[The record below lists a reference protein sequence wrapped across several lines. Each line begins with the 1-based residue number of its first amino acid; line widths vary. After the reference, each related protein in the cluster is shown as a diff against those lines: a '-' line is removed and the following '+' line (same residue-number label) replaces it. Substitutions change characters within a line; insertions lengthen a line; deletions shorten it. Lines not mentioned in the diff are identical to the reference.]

1 VRDHIGV
8 RQSLIIAVVF
18 TATAC
23 GPPRFDSQ
31 VRQYVRLAVALGERD
46 PDSIDFYYGP
56 PQWVAA
62 IRKHPPRLEEIRR
75 SALELGRR
83 LEPDRHARAKH
94 LAGQL
99 KAIATRAD
107 ELLGRQETFD
117 QKTSAYFGLTV
128 PTAAPRNT
136 EQGRREIDRLLAGT
150 GSLAQRYAAFDRQFL
165 VPVDRL
171 PAVMARAVQGCRD
184 QTLQHLQLPA
194 GETVQVEYVHNKPW
208 SAFSRYRGNFQSLIS
223 VNVDLGLTVDRVL
236 QLACHEGYPGHHA
249 QNVLQ
254 DLRLV
259 RGLHWMEWTVQPTFS
274 PQSLVSEALATYAV
288 KIAFPAQERM
298 RFERDALFPI
308 AGLDPKTAEKY
319 GRVERLVDELQS
331 AEPAIARDFL
341 DGKLEW
347 ARAANALEQ
356 QVLMASP
363 EQTLK
368 YISEYRTYM
377 ITYTLGPGLVA
388 EQVHNWRQFEQMIS
402 DPDAA
407 ERIIMN
413 R

>member
-1 VRDHIGV
+1 VKRRAG
-8 RQSLIIAVVF
+8 IAVVLI
-18 TATAC
+18 AAAC
-23 GPPRFDSQ
+23 GPSRFDSQ
-31 VRQYVRLAVALGERD
+31 VREYVRLAVALGERD

-56 PQWVAA
+56 PQWVAD
-62 IRKHPPRLEEIRR
+62 IRMNPPRLDEIRR
-75 SALELGRR
+75 SAMELGRR
-83 LEPDRHARAKH
+83 LEEDRHARTKH

-99 KAIATRAD
+99 EAIATRAD
-107 ELLGRQETFD
+107 ELLGRQEAFD

-128 PTAAPRNT
+128 PAGDFRKT
-136 EQGRREIDRLLAGT
+136 EQDREGIDRLLP
-150 GSLAQRYAAFDRQFL
+150 GSGPLARRYAAFDRQFL

-171 PAVMARAVQGCRD
+171 PAVMARAIRGCRD
-184 QTLQHLQLPA
+184 QTVQHLRLPA
-194 GETVQVEYVHNKPW
+194 DESVQLEYVRDKPW
-208 SAFSRYRGNFQSLIS
+208 SAFSRYRGNFQSVVS
-223 VNVDLGLTVDRVL
+223 VNADLDLTVDRVL
-236 QLACHEGYPGHHA
+236 QLACHEAYPGHHA

-274 PQSLVSEALATYAV
+274 PQSLVSEALATLAV
-288 KIAFPAQERM
+288 TIAFPGQERM

-319 GRVERLVDELQS
+319 DHVERLVDRLQS
-331 AEPAIARDFL
+331 AQPAIARDFL

-347 ARAANALEQ
+347 ARAANSLEQ

-363 EQTLK
+363 EETLK

-377 ITYTLGPGLVA
+377 ITYTLGPDLVA
-388 EQVHNWRQFEQMIS
+388 EKVHNWAQFEQLMT